1 MVLKPSPRV
10 AALIDERVAE
20 ALHDESLEYADH
32 MALREFQQD
41 LKRYL
46 N

>member
-10 AALIDERVAE
+10 AVLLQERVQE
-20 ALHDESLEYADH
+20 ALEHGGLEYADH

-41 LKRYL
+41 LERYL